1 MWIKIK
7 VVIAVTSLFLLL
19 GGCNAFEKNHAILV
33 QVYSSDGKQKYSN
46 LNISK
51 PTDKLVM
58 GHSGLN
64 YVVLFYSIRLA
75 AKPEGQTIYSFSMV
89 TLERDKHSEPV
100 PDFVSGTILI
110 DLAKCTAVVSLI
122 IRDGEFKGN
131 GTYPFTCIPPPCENF
146 N

>member
-7 VVIAVTSLFLLL
+7 VVIAVSSLFILL
-19 GGCNAFEKNHAILV
+19 GGCNAFEKNNAILV
-33 QVYSSDGKQKYSN
+33 QVYSNDGKQNYYN

-75 AKPEGQTIYSFSMV
+75 AKPEGQTIYPFSMV

-100 PDFVSGTILI
+100 PDIVSGTILI
-110 DLAKCTAVVSLI
+110 DLAKRTAVVSLMT
-122 IRDGEFKGN
+122 RDGEFKGN
-131 GTYPFTCIPPPCENF
+131 GTYPFTCIPSPCENF